1 MRVERVLRHAG
12 PFSVPPPR
20 RPNHNI
26 SFRLAAATAITHTQ
40 QQQQVWPKVFDI
52 VNLVVYLAVFI
63 ATTFCPRPMALLTPV
78 AVAGANAV
86 YFGGSLVG
94 RPFSDELARESAPE
108 GVRCCFF
115 CAFCFCFFVCAPVR
129 PCRPVSP

>member
-1 MRVERVLRHAG
+1 M
-12 PFSVPPPR
+12 
-20 RPNHNI
+20 
-26 SFRLAAATAITHTQ
+26 
-40 QQQQVWPKVFDI
+40 FDI

-115 CAFCFCFFVCAPVR
+115 APFVFASLYVR
-129 PCRPVSP
+129 PCARAVLSLHEPSNVAPTPTPRVYH